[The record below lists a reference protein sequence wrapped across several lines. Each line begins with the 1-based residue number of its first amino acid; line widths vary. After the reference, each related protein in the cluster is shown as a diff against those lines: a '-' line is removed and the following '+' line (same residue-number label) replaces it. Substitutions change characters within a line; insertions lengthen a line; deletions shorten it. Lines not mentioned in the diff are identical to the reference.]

1 MARSRNPVATS
12 IDRRETISDPFIRE
26 AYFGS
31 PDTPG
36 IISQAIAAANKAY
49 GAPAILRETVDLD
62 PIETRA
68 IQSALSG
75 IGSFQPFLDTNL
87 QNLQQAIAR
96 SLRAEDIAQP
106 YFAGEQALIGEATDV
121 ARRAAGMGYDPRF
134 ATQFYNPFEQRV
146 VQQTIDD
153 VFKAGE
159 LADIDAR
166 TRDIQTGGE
175 SAFGSR
181 ARLSAADRRRALGRG
196 LGEALS
202 DIRRQG
208 FTEAQRLG
216 VDEFG
221 RRVRGLEGLAGNL
234 SGFATQLGGIGGRR
248 SGLSRNIG
256 ADIAGYGRNIGS
268 LGEDLQRL
276 GQSERSEL
284 LGLGGLQRGIAD
296 QRLQRLYDQQ
306 LETRFAPTS
315 AASYVQGFL
324 PTYQGGAT
332 QVDTQFRQ
340 PPDPKVQALSTALST
355 YANFAKTQNQKR
367 TPTPTATPT
376 PTPTPDG
383 AGNQVYNPQNFGGA
397 IPAAFNQTA
406 QPQFVSP
413 AQPAQP
419 TVPAV
424 INQAMPFDIGSPFN
438 SPIKE
443 NPFNQYNP
451 YGGPVQGYFGD
462 V

>member
-1 MARSRNPVATS
+1 MAKSRNPVPTS

-36 IISQAIAAANKAY
+36 IISQAIEAANRAY
-49 GAPAILRETVDLD
+49 GAPAILRETADLD
-62 PIETRA
+62 PIESRA

-87 QNLQQAIAR
+87 QNLQQAIGR
-96 SLRAEDIAQP
+96 SVRAEDIAQP
-106 YFAGEQALIGEATDV
+106 YFAGEQALVGEATDV

-134 ATQFYNPFEQRV
+134 ANQFYNPFEERV

-181 ARLSAADRRRALGRG
+181 ARLSAVDRRRALGRG
-196 LGEALS
+196 LGEALT
-202 DIRRQG
+202 DVRRQG

-248 SGLSRNIG
+248 AGLSRNIG
-256 ADIAGYGRNIGS
+256 ADIAQYGGNIGR
-268 LGEDLQRL
+268 LGEDIQRL

-296 QRLQRLYDQQ
+296 QRLQRAYDQQ
-306 LETRFAPTS
+306 RETRFAPTS

-324 PTYQGGAT
+324 PTYQGGVT
-332 QVDTQFRQ
+332 QIDTQFRQ
-340 PPDPKVQALSTALST
+340 PPDPRVQALSTALST
-355 YANFAKTQNQKR
+355 YANFAKTQQGYDRNNKETNTDLTDNQ
-367 TPTPTATPT
+367 TATT
-376 PTPTPDG
+376 DVT
-383 AGNQVYNPQNFGGA
+383 GNQAYNPQNFGGT
-397 IPAAFNQTA
+397 IPAVLNQMLPSAGMGGPYSLPVT
-406 QPQFVSP
+406 
-413 AQPAQP
+413 
-419 TVPAV
+419 T
-424 INQAMPFDIGSPFN
+424 
-438 SPIKE
+438 

-451 YGGPVQGYFGD
+451 LAGPNQGYFPN